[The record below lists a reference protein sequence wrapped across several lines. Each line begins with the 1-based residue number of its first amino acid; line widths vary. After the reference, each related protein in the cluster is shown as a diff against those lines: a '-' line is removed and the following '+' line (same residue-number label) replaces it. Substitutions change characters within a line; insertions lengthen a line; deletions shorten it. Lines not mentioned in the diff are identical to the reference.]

1 MDVCQPLLG
10 KCRSIR
16 PLVSAEHTSET
27 PPCPSSYTLTTRL
40 GWVVSITFCRAFSPH
55 RSDTPEQKQFDFRR
69 FELPSDC
76 AIDMT
81 TNSLLQSCTD
91 NRGIAS
97 RRLQFKPPMWACP
110 ESDSSGRSTVGPIHW
125 ILRSHLRSRSDE
137 TVRRDFASSGS
148 LLRSHR
154 PEQRTEWRQSS
165 ICRQTDGKQ
174 GAFSGHGR
182 ERKNQMSWAWQP
194 KANGILRTDV
204 FKLLQGTQRRFHK
217 AILFLI
223 PLDGRNQITG
233 IAESLAQ

>member
-1 MDVCQPLLG
+1 MLGNTTIIAVNLTTDEVASIAELL
-10 KCRSIR
+10 
-16 PLVSAEHTSET
+16 AAET
-27 PPCPSSYTLTTRL
+27 PERL
-40 GWVVSITFCRAFSPH
+40 HPSPH
-55 RSDTPEQKQFDFRR
+55 R
-69 FELPSDC
+69 
-76 AIDMT
+76 
-81 TNSLLQSCTD
+81 
-91 NRGIAS
+91 
-97 RRLQFKPPMWACP
+97 WACH

-182 ERKNQMSWAWQP
+182 ERKNQRSWAWQP